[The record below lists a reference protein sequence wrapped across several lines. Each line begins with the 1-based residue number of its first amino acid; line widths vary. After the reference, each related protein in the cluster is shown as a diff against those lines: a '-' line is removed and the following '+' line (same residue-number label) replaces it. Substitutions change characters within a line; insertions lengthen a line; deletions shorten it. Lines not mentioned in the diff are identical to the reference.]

1 MTEDRRPKNSKFKL
15 QTTLSTLVTGLPVF
29 LTFFSNTNSKFKI
42 PYLCSQRRN
51 QVKARTLKKD
61 KVNIITMGCSKNLVD
76 SEVLLTQLKGNGID
90 ASHESNS
97 KDNNI
102 IIINTCGFIDNAKEE
117 SINTILQYVDAK
129 EKGLVDKVYVTG
141 CLSQRYKDDLEVEIP
156 QVDAYFGTRDL
167 PALLKKFKADYK
179 HELVGERLLT
189 HNAHYAYMKISE
201 GCDRPCSFCAIPL
214 MRGGHVS
221 RPIEELVKE
230 AQHKVANGTKE
241 LLLIA
246 QDSTYYGLDLYK
258 KRRLADLMRALADV
272 DGIEWIRL
280 HYAYPTGFPMD
291 VMEVMKQRS
300 NICNYLD
307 IPLQH
312 GSSSVLKTMRR
323 GTTREK
329 QEELIHSI
337 RDLIPEIAIRT
348 TLIAGHPGEGESEF
362 QEMVDFVERMKFE
375 RLGVFT
381 YSHEENTH
389 AYSMEDNISQEVK
402 QERANHLMEVQEQ
415 ISYELNQ
422 KKVGKEFKVLIDKKE
437 NGHFVG
443 RTEYDSVEVDNEV
456 LIDASKH
463 YCRIGDFVQVKI
475 HEATEFDL
483 YGEVIN

>member
-1 MTEDRRPKNSKFKL
+1 
-15 QTTLSTLVTGLPVF
+15 
-29 LTFFSNTNSKFKI
+29 
-42 PYLCSQRRN
+42 
-51 QVKARTLKKD
+51 
-61 KVNIITMGCSKNLVD
+61 MGCSKNLVD

-90 ASHESNS
+90 ANHESNS
-97 KDNNI
+97 TDNNI
-102 IIINTCGFIDNAKEE
+102 IIINTCGFIDNAKQE
-117 SINTILQYVDAK
+117 SIDTILQYVDAK
-129 EKGLVDKVYVTG
+129 ERGIVDKVYVTG
-141 CLSQRYKDDLEVEIP
+141 CLSQRYKDDLEKEIP

-221 RPIEELVKE
+221 RSIEDLVKE
-230 AQHKVANGTKE
+230 AEHKAANGTKE

-258 KRRLADLMRALADV
+258 KRRLADLMRALSDV

-280 HYAYPTGFPMD
+280 HYAFPTGFPMD
-291 VMEVMKQRS
+291 VIDVMKERS

-312 GSSSVLKTMRR
+312 GSTDVLKAMRR

-348 TLIAGHPGEGESEF
+348 TLITGHPGEGEKEF
-362 QEMVDFVERMKFE
+362 EEMVGFVERMKFE

-389 AYSMEDNISQEVK
+389 AHTMEDSTPEEVK
-402 QERANHLMEVQEQ
+402 QERANHLMEIQEQ
-415 ISYELNQ
+415 ISYDLNQ
-422 KKVGKEFKVLIDKKE
+422 EKIGKTFKVLIDKKE
-437 NGHFVG
+437 NGYFVG

-463 YCRIGDFVQVKI
+463 YCRIGDFVEATVTD
-475 HEATEFDL
+475 ATEFDL
-483 YGEVIN
+483 YADVK